1 MKKGRNSRIK
11 FMQLFIAFAIA
22 WLSLSSILNF
32 HMSKIYGKNILSS
45 IEFIKKDDK
54 SSFKVDSSL
63 SLKLDIDSFVSVI
76 NNDENSTKSTN
87 YLIIQR
93 IEKNNKIVH
102 HYTDAISLRGPP
114 QLFV

>member
-1 MKKGRNSRIK
+1 MKRGRNSRLK

-32 HMSKIYGKNILSS
+32 HMSKIYGKNILTS
-45 IEFIKKDDK
+45 IEFIKKDNK
-54 SSFKVDSSL
+54 SSLKKDSSIILKL
-63 SLKLDIDSFVSVI
+63 SLDTFIAVL
-76 NNDENSTKSTN
+76 NNDENSTKNTN

-102 HYTDAISLRGPP
+102 HYSDAISLRGPP